1 MNRPFPRPPWWRPV
15 IVALVT
21 LFFGSALIT
30 PALNPITR
38 PFLAYD
44 AESAAYLAGAL
55 GDLAMLRLRTEDYVG
70 QHGHWPE
77 NLADTGHVLGAGYAT
92 YRSPAPYEI
101 EATLL
106 AGGVDTPIKGAQLV
120 VTYEPATGQWRCR
133 SGATPLPSRYIPA
146 QCRDTPP
153 RDPMTILW
161 ALLLA
166 CVLAF
171 LVVAALVL
179 FRHPLIAPI
188 QRSPRR
194 LLRMPVDQLSRID
207 RLLRGT
213 LRRRAVLSAARVR
226 DDDWHEALQLAR
238 ADAAARDRRFAARVT
253 ALGQPSTG
261 WSLPGAVFAW
271 RFPVELP
278 IALERCLAYFPS
290 PDSGGEVLVR
300 HLRQCQTGLDV
311 MLVFVPDADAEPALR
326 AYCADRANPF
336 VAIDRETQTE
346 WLLGG
351 DAVAVLLRALARQ
364 LRATRVSPYQ
374 TRGGVSRPS
383 SFFGREQMLARVI
396 QREPGNFLVVGGRQ
410 LGKTSLLKAI
420 ERRLRDHPQVRCHY
434 VVLRDER
441 LAPRLAAIA
450 EVAPDADLESAV
462 TALRDR
468 AGGRRLMILIDEADP
483 FFRADAAGH
492 YAQLSTLRALSEE
505 GQVHFMLAGFWDLY
519 AAALLD
525 YQSPLRN
532 FGELLVVGG
541 LEPEAC
547 RELATVPMASL
558 GLRYADPAL
567 VDRIVGQCGQRA
579 NLIAIVCHECLEGLT
594 PGETVIESRHVDLAL
609 RSQAALDALAGW
621 SRLSSDPDDSACDRV
636 IVHACALQGPRSL
649 RELAEL
655 AGAGGATIGVDRLK
669 TSLARLQLAF
679 VLRADDERYGFAVPL
694 FERQFERGELPLL
707 LQQDLERLGVAR

>member
-1 MNRPFPRPPWWRPV
+1 M
-15 IVALVT
+15 VALAT

-30 PALNPITR
+30 PQLNPITR

-44 AESAAYLAGAL
+44 AESASYLAGAL
-55 GDLAMLRLRTEDYVG
+55 GDLALLRHRTEEYVG
-70 QHGHWPE
+70 QEGRWPTD
-77 NLADTGHVLGAGYAT
+77 LADTGHLLQAGYFA
-92 YRSPAPYEI
+92 YRSPAPYQI

-106 AGGVDTPIKGAQLV
+106 VSGLDTPIKGAQLV
-120 VTYEPATGQWRCR
+120 VTYDPATGQWRCR
-133 SGATPLPSRYIPA
+133 PGATPLPSRYTPA
-146 QCRDTPP
+146 NCRDAPP
-153 RDPMTILW
+153 SDPMTVLW
-161 ALLLA
+161 GLLLA

-188 QRSPRR
+188 QRTPRR
-194 LLRMPVDQLSRID
+194 LLRMPIDDLPRID

-213 LRRRAVLSAARVR
+213 LRRRAVLGAARVR
-226 DDDWHEALQLAR
+226 DDDWHDALRVAG
-238 ADAAARDRRFAARVT
+238 ADAVARDRRFAPRVT
-253 ALGQPSTG
+253 ALSQSSSG

-278 IALERCLAYFPS
+278 ISLERCLAYFPD
-290 PDSGGEVLVR
+290 PEIGGDALVR

-311 MLVFVPDADAEPALR
+311 MLVFVPGADTERSLR
-326 AYCADRANPF
+326 EFCADRANPF
-336 VAIDRETQTE
+336 VAVDRETQTE
-346 WLLGG
+346 WLLDG

-364 LRATRVSPYQ
+364 LRVTRVSPYQ

-420 ERRLRDHPQVRCHY
+420 DRRLRDHPQVRCHY
-434 VVLRDER
+434 LVLRDQR

-450 EVAPDADLESAV
+450 EAAPDADIETAV
-462 TALRDR
+462 AALRSR

-483 FFRADAAGH
+483 FFRADAEGH

-541 LEPEAC
+541 LESEAC

-558 GLRYADPAL
+558 GLRYAEDAL
-567 VDRIVGQCGQRA
+567 VDRIVARCGRRA
-579 NLIAIVCHECLEGLT
+579 NLIAIVCHECLEALT
-594 PGETVIESRHVDLAL
+594 PGEAVIEARHVDLAL
-609 RSQAALDALAGW
+609 HSQAALDALAGW
-621 SRLSSDPDDSACDRV
+621 GRLSNDADDSACDRF
-636 IVHACALQGPRSL
+636 IVYACALHGPRSL
-649 RELAEL
+649 GDLVELA
-655 AGAGGATIGVDRLK
+655 AAGGGAVGVDRLK
-669 TSLARLQLAF
+669 TALTRLQLAF
-679 VLRADDERYGFAVPL
+679 VLRADDQRYGFAVPL

-707 LQQDLERLGVAR
+707 LQQETDRLAAVR